1 MPAKRLSSQQI
12 KLLSERVPAR
22 RLADVSSEVR
32 EALAEGLL
40 ETKNL
45 TEWLAVDRPHLA
57 TRVFSRFSHYDWWP
71 ELRKEIKASSH
82 LSALKFS
89 LWIGQ
94 RLATFVHPQDDLW
107 QTIAKHPS
115 DVVREWAA
123 CIVGYRSDLTL
134 KEKMIRIRPMADDP
148 NAGLRE
154 VAWMALRGDVARDP
168 SKSIKPLLAWTTEKS
183 DRLRRYSSEI
193 TRPCGV
199 WCAHIGLLKSKPEI
213 GLPIL
218 EKLNMDSSK
227 YVRDSVANWLNDA
240 SKTQPDFVLEVTDRW
255 RKECQ
260 SPNTDKII
268 SRALRTIRHQK
279 DL

>member
-1 MPAKRLSSQQI
+1 MPAERLSSQQI

-22 RLADVSSEVR
+22 RLVDIPTEVR
-32 EALAEGLL
+32 EVLAAGLL

-45 TEWLAVDRPHLA
+45 TEWLAVDRPRLA
-57 TRVFSRFSHYDWWP
+57 TTIFSEFASRNLWP
-71 ELRKEIKASSH
+71 ELKKEIAVSKH

-89 LWIGQ
+89 HWIGQ
-94 RLATFVHPQDDLW
+94 YLANFVHPQDDLW
-107 QTIAKHPS
+107 QILSKHTS

-134 KEKMIRIRPMADDP
+134 KEKLVWIRPMADDQ

-154 VAWMALRGDVARDP
+154 IAWMALRGDVACDP
-168 SKSIKPLLAWTTEKS
+168 PKSIKPLLAWTTEKS

-199 WCAHIGLLKSKPEI
+199 WCAHISLLKSKPEI

-218 EKLNMDSSK
+218 EKLKMDSSK

-255 RKECQ
+255 KKECQ

-268 SRALRTIRHQK
+268 SRALRTIRNQK
-279 DL
+279 DQ